1 MPLFIKD
8 DHASLIDV
16 YKRTL
21 SGESLESTLTFTSG
35 VTCHFTSLPKRNDRG
50 EIIGTFGV
58 ARDITDRLMA
68 EQALQISEDRLK
80 KAQEAAKIGNWEY
93 DVSTGKVWG
102 SEEAFRIYGI
112 ERTTEYL
119 PLDEVENQILEAERV
134 NQALVD
140 LITKGEDYDIE
151 FQITQKNSRK
161 LVTIH
166 SIADLIKDDEG
177 NPVKVIGVIQDITDK
192 KVKEEEHIK
201 LLGQLQQAQ
210 KLEAI
215 GTLAGGIAHD
225 FNNILFPIVG
235 YTEMLIDEAGEEGA
249 TRDWLNMI
257 LNSAMRARDL
267 VQQILAFSRQQ
278 EQKVKPLKV
287 DSIVKEALKLMR
299 ASFPSTIEIALD
311 IADDCG
317 PVMADPT
324 NVYQIIM
331 NLCTN
336 SYHAMEKTGGRL
348 GVTLSRVEQIAEDVV
363 GIGREAG
370 PYLCLKV
377 EDTGH
382 GMEKEV
388 LERIFDPYY
397 TTKDKGKGTG
407 LGLAVVHG
415 IVHGYGGAIRVQSEI
430 DAGTVFQVYLPMIET
445 EAPLQ
450 ITESASDLP
459 KGHEKI
465 LVVDDEEPII
475 KVIEK
480 MLGQLG
486 YVVTSYTSSSE
497 ALLAFRRNPEAFDL
511 VITDMTMPRMTG
523 DEMAVKMM
531 KVRHD
536 IPVIL
541 CTGHSEKIT
550 EEDVLALGIRG
561 FLQKPIQ
568 RRNLAEKIRKVLDER
583 FLSPE

>member
-1 MPLFIKD
+1 M
-8 DHASLIDV
+8 
-16 YKRTL
+16 
-21 SGESLESTLTFTSG
+21 
-35 VTCHFTSLPKRNDRG
+35 
-50 EIIGTFGV
+50 
-58 ARDITDRLMA
+58 
-68 EQALQISEDRLK
+68 
-80 KAQEAAKIGNWEY
+80 
-93 DVSTGKVWG
+93 STGKVWG

-336 SYHAMEKTGGRL
+336 AYHAMEKTGGRL

-363 GIGREAG
+363 GTGREAG

-465 LVVDDEEPII
+465 LVVDDEEPVI

-486 YVVTSYTSSSE
+486 YVGYILHQQFGGSFGLSKE
-497 ALLAFRRNPEAFDL
+497 
-511 VITDMTMPRMTG
+511 PR
-523 DEMAVKMM
+523 
-531 KVRHD
+531 
-536 IPVIL
+536 
-541 CTGHSEKIT
+541 
-550 EEDVLALGIRG
+550 GIRSG
-561 FLQKPIQ
+561 DYGYDHAPHD
-568 RRNLAEKIRKVLDER
+568 RR
-583 FLSPE
+583 